1 MYVFAACLKQ
11 QVKTL
16 CCVALPLP
24 DTHPFRL
31 LPRTSQRGCTLKPL
45 GRSVIGHM
53 KF

>member
-24 DTHPFRL
+24 DTHPFRC
-31 LPRTSQRGCTLKPL
+31 LPGQVNGVALSNR
-45 GRSVIGHM
+45 
-53 KF
+53 